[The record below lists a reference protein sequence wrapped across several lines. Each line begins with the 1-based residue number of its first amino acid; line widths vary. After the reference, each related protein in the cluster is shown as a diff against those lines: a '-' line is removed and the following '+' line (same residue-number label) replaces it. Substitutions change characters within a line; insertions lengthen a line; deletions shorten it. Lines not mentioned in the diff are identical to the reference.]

1 MTRRDFRSFVIDVQ
15 RFRPFASV
23 VLAAALM
30 VPSLWE
36 VASGNLSAIT
46 LLVRLALALA
56 VCSVLVWG
64 ATGLVLRYARMHAQ
78 RPAETESFGAVPG
91 DLDG

>member
-1 MTRRDFRSFVIDVQ
+1 MTRRDLRSFVLDVQ
-15 RFRPFASV
+15 RFRPVASV
-23 VLAAALM
+23 VLAVAFM

-56 VCSVLVWG
+56 VCTVLVWA
-64 ATGLVLRYARMHAQ
+64 ATGLILRYARMHAQ
-78 RPAETESFGAVPG
+78 RPSEGEPFGVVPT

>member
-1 MTRRDFRSFVIDVQ
+1 MTRRDLRSFVLDVQ
-15 RFRPFASV
+15 RFRPVASV

-30 VPSLWE
+30 VPSLLE
-36 VASGNLSAIT
+36 VANGNLSAIT

-56 VCSVLVWG
+56 VCTVLVWA

-78 RPAETESFGAVPG
+78 RPPDAEPLGVVST

>member
-1 MTRRDFRSFVIDVQ
+1 MTRRDLRSFVLDIQ
-15 RFRPFASV
+15 RLRPVASV
-23 VLAAALM
+23 VLAVVVM

-56 VCSVLVWG
+56 VCTVLVWA

-78 RPAETESFGAVPG
+78 RAAEAEQFGIMST

>member
-1 MTRRDFRSFVIDVQ
+1 MTRRDLRSFVLDVQ
-15 RFRPFASV
+15 RFRPVASV
-23 VLAAALM
+23 MLAVVVTL
-30 VPSLWE
+30 PSLWE

-46 LLVRLALALA
+46 LLLRLTLALA
-56 VCSVLVWG
+56 VCTALVWG

-78 RPAETESFGAVPG
+78 RVHGGEPFGAVPT